1 MAETLTAEGGKV
13 IPIGEPVDPEF
24 AAAMAAPPKGQ
35 TAKPDYPAPPKRDPA
50 APHGRDK
57 NGNPNAPYGFKAD
70 GTPRQVPAGPGK
82 PPRTPAGH
90 TEPSRPQ
97 TPAATPPADIKVRR
111 AEDATTTFELIS
123 AGMSLLAMLGSSR
136 AVAQYTAAQAKNDE
150 KRMNA
155 AASMQD
161 RCLVLQLDGAAC
173 AIHAESVGPSMAEM
187 AESNKLVAA
196 MVDRL
201 ALFNGVASVGIAVMP
216 LVYQVVANHA
226 PKETRDNMPPQL
238 LSLGVLPPTL
248 LLEKLQAQNAVKM
261 AKAQAAIL
269 REKQAAEAELA
280 ALRDSNGQA
289 G

>member
-1 MAETLTAEGGKV
+1 
-13 IPIGEPVDPEF
+13 
-24 AAAMAAPPKGQ
+24 
-35 TAKPDYPAPPKRDPA
+35 
-50 APHGRDK
+50 
-57 NGNPNAPYGFKAD
+57 
-70 GTPRQVPAGPGK
+70 
-82 PPRTPAGH
+82 
-90 TEPSRPQ
+90 
-97 TPAATPPADIKVRR
+97 
-111 AEDATTTFELIS
+111 
-123 AGMSLLAMLGSSR
+123 MSLLAMLGSSR

-201 ALFNGVASVGIAVMP
+201 ALFNGVASVGIAMMP

-238 LSLGVLPPTL
+238 LSLGVLPP
-248 LLEKLQAQNAVKM
+248 QNAEQFVPKLERVATRVVRKFCSRERIVERRIIRTVKLPR
-261 AKAQAAIL
+261 QASAGATCRVSFMVKLL
-269 REKQAAEAELA
+269 RAYGGCLGA
-280 ALRDSNGQA
+280 RRR
-289 G
+289 